1 MSECP
6 GRPSSWILL
15 YIDQIFS
22 QLADAI
28 KHLTSTACH
37 SHGLRYISESEK
49 RWLFFLTTTTIVANK
64 RALLRCSA
72 ALRFD
77 STGGGNWITIDC
89 PIWQGFELCRAKVL
103 ALTRKRYQ

>member
-49 RWLFFLTTTTIVANK
+49 RWLFFLTTGFYI
-64 RALLRCSA
+64 
-72 ALRFD
+72 FD
-77 STGGGNWITIDC
+77 LWCGAQIDISRHVC
-89 PIWQGFELCRAKVL
+89 
-103 ALTRKRYQ
+103 

>member
-6 GRPSSWILL
+6 GWASSWILPC
-15 YIDQIFS
+15 IDQILR
-22 QLADAI
+22 QRADAI
-28 KHLTSTACH
+28 NHLTSTAGH
-37 SHGLRYISESEK
+37 SLDLRYISERGK

-77 STGGGNWITIDC
+77 STGGGQLDYNRLSNMAR
-89 PIWQGFELCRAKVL
+89 F
-103 ALTRKRYQ
+103 